1 MKTLKMN
8 RRNFLYNS
16 ALAGSAIALGPLS
29 YASTIGAN
37 ERVRFVLVG
46 CGGRGTTVTSNMI
59 LQGGELVGLC
69 DLNPQRID
77 KVAGEVAAF
86 QKKKPK
92 RYDHMMKVYDDK
104 HVDAVIIATPDHWH
118 GPAALLALQ
127 AGKDVYVEKPHAHN
141 IRESQL
147 MAKAARKNNCILQ
160 VGTQNRSAPYNHE
173 AVEYVKSGQLGDIR
187 LVKVYNL
194 KPGGPFHLGDRGDK
208 PRDFDWN
215 EWTGPAAAM
224 HDWHQ
229 NIFKGGWHHFW
240 NYSGGD
246 LADDA
251 AHQIDLAAMLMGDPG
266 LPLSVSSA
274 GGRLQ
279 HKGDDSEVPDLLE
292 TNYEFPEFVMTL
304 EHSNYPKYMRKT
316 DGSIRRNDEFP
327 YWTQNSTRIELY
339 GSERMMT
346 IGRHGGGWI
355 VTREG
360 GRVVEKVYGRPG
372 DEPHCVNFLES
383 VKSRKAPNANLDKLH
398 ASTALLHLA
407 NIAHRVG
414 NKKLWLDTEKE
425 RFKSNKAANK
435 LLGREYRKGFE
446 PVV

>member
-1 MKTLKMN
+1 MKTKSVS
-8 RRNFLYNS
+8 RRRFITSAAVAGS
-16 ALAGSAIALGPLS
+16 ALAMSRVSWGNVP
-29 YASTIGAN
+29 GAN
-37 ERVRFVLVG
+37 ERVRFALIG
-46 CGGRGTTVTSNMI
+46 CGGRGRAVTLNMVG
-59 LQGGELVGLC
+59 QGGELVGLC

-77 KVAGEVAAF
+77 KVAAEVADY
-86 QKKKPK
+86 QEKKPK
-92 RYDHMMKVYDDK
+92 RYDHMKKALEDK
-104 HVDAVIIATPDHWH
+104 SVDAVIIATPDHWH
-118 GPAALLALQ
+118 GPASILAMQ

-141 IRESQL
+141 IWESQQ
-147 MAKAARKNNCILQ
+147 MAKLARRNGCILQ
-160 VGTQNRSAPYNHE
+160 VGTQNRSAPYNFQ
-173 AVEYVKSGQLGDIR
+173 ARDYVRSGKLGDIR

-194 KPGGPFHLGDRGDK
+194 KPGRPFYLGDPGEK

-224 HDWHQ
+224 HDWHED
-229 NIFKGGWHHFW
+229 IFEGGWHHYW

-266 LPLSVSSA
+266 LPYSVSSA

-279 HKGDDSEVPDLLE
+279 HQGDDSEVPDLLE
-292 TNYEFPEFVMTL
+292 TVYEFPGFVMTL
-304 EHSNYPKYMRKT
+304 EHSNFPKYMRKT
-316 DGSIRRNDEFP
+316 DNSIRRNDAFP

-339 GSERMMT
+339 GSEMMMT

-355 VTREG
+355 VTKAG
-360 GRVVEKVYGRPG
+360 GRLEEKVYGRPG
-372 DEPHCVNFLES
+372 DEPHCANFLES
-383 VKSRKAPNANLDKLH
+383 VKSREAPHANLDVLH

-425 RFKSNKAANK
+425 RFKGNVEANQ
-435 LLGREYRKGFE
+435 LLGREYRRGFE
-446 PVV
+446 VVV